1 MSKLVNT
8 YNRKYAIYLVV
19 ICLLVCAN
27 AHTQTKRDTQMMTL
41 PELLINDNGKKI
53 TNSKQWQTER
63 RAQILTLFENNLY
76 GQLPK
81 DMDSIRFNVKKQ
93 DNRAMNGKAKL
104 KEIVIDVYRNN
115 QSVSI
120 QVFLFLPLAAKKP
133 VPVFLLINHRGKENT
148 DTSRTIKSEFW
159 PVESVI
165 EHGYAIAAFHVS
177 DVANDHKDTYNQGVL
192 RLYPEQTHMPN
203 GMKTIGAW
211 AWGAM
216 RVMDYF
222 EKDKDIDASK
232 VAVLG
237 HSRGGKAALWA
248 GAQDKRF
255 SIVIS
260 NDSGEGGAALSQ
272 HLVGETIKDINTN
285 FPHWFCD
292 NYKKFNDNIHSLP
305 MDQHML
311 LALIAPRLVY
321 VASASEDKWADP
333 VGEFLSMKYAEPVFK
348 LFSLA
353 PLPAQQQPP
362 VNTPVKSRNMG
373 YHLRK
378 GIHNLVLYD
387 WERFMDFASQSFKK
401 D

>member
-1 MSKLVNT
+1 
-8 YNRKYAIYLVV
+8 
-19 ICLLVCAN
+19 
-27 AHTQTKRDTQMMTL
+27 
-41 PELLINDNGKKI
+41 
-53 TNSKQWQTER
+53 
-63 RAQILTLFENNLY
+63 
-76 GQLPK
+76 
-81 DMDSIRFNVKKQ
+81 
-93 DNRAMNGKAKL
+93 
-104 KEIVIDVYRNN
+104 
-115 QSVSI
+115 
-120 QVFLFLPLAAKKP
+120 
-133 VPVFLLINHRGKENT
+133 
-148 DTSRTIKSEFW
+148 
-159 PVESVI
+159 
-165 EHGYAIAAFHVS
+165 
-177 DVANDHKDTYNQGVL
+177 
-192 RLYPEQTHMPN
+192 MPN